1 MLCATET
8 VYEIHHNSNIPN
20 LVDTLSSIYNNND
33 DDNNF
38 FVLNISNFS

>member
-1 MLCATET
+1 MLCATKT
-8 VYEIHHNSNIPN
+8 VYEIHHNNIPN